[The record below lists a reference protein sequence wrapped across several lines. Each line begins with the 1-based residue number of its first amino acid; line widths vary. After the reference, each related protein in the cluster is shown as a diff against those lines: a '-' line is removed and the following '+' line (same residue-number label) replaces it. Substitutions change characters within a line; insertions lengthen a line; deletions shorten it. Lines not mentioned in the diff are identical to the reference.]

1 MRYPVASQAV
11 SPLGEGRGS
20 GGREHG
26 VAQERRA
33 GLVVE
38 GRRSNGDVVRFD
50 HRTGTLG
57 VYRGDVIIA
66 WFRPDEGDELFVR
79 EVAK

>member
-1 MRYPVASQAV
+1 MAQLEHWGD
-11 SPLGEGRGS
+11 LGDEI
-20 GGREHG
+20 
-26 VAQERRA
+26 A
-33 GLVVE
+33 E

-57 VYRGDVIIA
+57 VHRGDVIIA
-66 WFRPDEGDELFVR
+66 WFRPDEGFELYLR

>member
-1 MRYPVASQAV
+1 M
-11 SPLGEGRGS
+11 GEALTRWS

-26 VAQERRA
+26 WRRTSTRA
-33 GLVVE
+33 TPVVE

-57 VYRGDVIIA
+57 VHRGDVIIA
-66 WFRPDEGDELFVR
+66 WFRPDEGYEFFVR

>member
-1 MRYPVASQAV
+1 MTQQ
-11 SPLGEGRGS
+11 
-20 GGREHG
+20 EHG
-26 VAQERRA
+26 GEQ
-33 GLVVE
+33 VVE

-57 VYRGDVIIA
+57 VHRGDVIIA
-66 WFRPDEGDELFVR
+66 WFRPDEGYEFFVR